1 MIAFIASVKF
11 SVPVSELKEF
21 AVQTVISSFVA
32 ARAGA
37 DLSAFEAREIT
48 VRGRAEAMAVHL
60 ITLRAICP
68 RPRRLRHAA
77 PPWWPRPRQ
86 GSGIAQR
93 KRGRA
98 GLARPLNRWGYVR
111 IGELA

>member
-1 MIAFIASVKF
+1 MNASIASVEF

-21 AVQTVISSFVA
+21 AVQALNSSFVA

-48 VRGRAEAMAVHL
+48 VRGRAEAMAEHL

-68 RPRRLRHAA
+68 DRGGSATPRR
-77 PPWWPRPRQ
+77 
-86 GSGIAQR
+86 
-93 KRGRA
+93 RGGR
-98 GLARPLNRWGYVR
+98 VHVKVVV
-111 IGELA
+111 

>member
-68 RPRRLRHAA
+68 DRGGSDTPRC
-77 PPWWPRPRQ
+77 
-86 GSGIAQR
+86 
-93 KRGRA
+93 RGGRVHIEVA
-98 GLARPLNRWGYVR
+98 V
-111 IGELA
+111 